1 MEEVDSRF
9 LHLLQPIR
17 DLTKNWEVDV
27 AAQLGEYLEELDQ
40 ICISFDN
47 GKTTMNFM
55 EAALLIQG
63 SACIYSRKVEYLYML
78 VCQTLDCISKKK
90 KEKLPSSLGPDGRDA
105 DATFTDREEEFL
117 SLDDIPETSQASV
130 NMRGDQQPAAV
141 NIVPLTPMSLV
152 PPEEGEKKENPLLSR
167 RGEVLASRRDF
178 RMNTSTPHA
187 CGAFLLELGGRPVS
201 SPLAPALLQSPV
213 GLSLSPPLLALSRVP
228 CPAPARV
235 PQPKHTILLGSVEE
249 QEDPGCAGPSRPVP
263 CCWEGR
269 AVAGPARGWPRGR
282 WGQWGQGTGACLS
295 RSRRGEVLASRRDFR
310 MNTSTPHA
318 CGAFLLELAG
328 LSPTHPR
335 QEPGLGTATAAPA
348 SSPAQR
354 PGSGTAL
361 ARALSFCEEA
371 GEGWHL
377 PALSWGPRGHPGH
390 LALAGELLGRF
401 LGRQGG
407 NGGSWKLLQPLPIA
421 TPPGAEG
428 PEDDDLPAVLEDDME
443 VTPVP
448 NEHIVAQRVCV
459 GLGGAVLLPW
469 IPPAPH
475 VPLCVPQST
484 PRTRGYVLRERPP
497 SQDPKALSKE
507 EPNPWQSLDPFGD
520 SEEKP
525 FRKGRPFQVPHG
537 LDDVIGGKR
546 KRRGPRKLQDFTRW
560 FSAAY
565 NNVTE
570 SRKSRRNGPTFAD
583 LEVLYWRHF
592 KERMAAHRKLRSRG
606 VSGVGAKLG
615 GQGAPGPPCRALGV
629 LRAVPPPRCCRG
641 SWSQSWSR
649 SAGLTARMGQV
660 LEPKTPNPPC
670 LGSLSFPPGGLG
682 ESQKVGGSQGALRGS
697 QGTLSGVPILA
708 DDDFVEHEDME
719 PEAPPEELE
728 ERNLDS
734 PEPGYEELVRR
745 NVELFM
751 ASSQK
756 FAQETE
762 LSQRIRQWEERV
774 EPLLQE
780 QEGRAP
786 FDVRAYGQQLTGRCA
801 ELGQWHSLASLV
813 AGQPPFEVCRYLLAS
828 LQLAND
834 EEVELEQEP
843 GLEAALDTARLR
855 LLSARP
861 AHERFQHLQLPSQ
874 RDPGPQ

>member
-105 DATFTDREEEFL
+105 DATFTAREEEFL
-117 SLDDIPETSQASV
+117 SLDDIPETSPASV

-187 CGAFLLELGGRPVS
+187 CGAFLLEL
-201 SPLAPALLQSPV
+201 
-213 GLSLSPPLLALSRVP
+213 
-228 CPAPARV
+228 
-235 PQPKHTILLGSVEE
+235 
-249 QEDPGCAGPSRPVP
+249 
-263 CCWEGR
+263 
-269 AVAGPARGWPRGR
+269 
-282 WGQWGQGTGACLS
+282 
-295 RSRRGEVLASRRDFR
+295 
-310 MNTSTPHA
+310 
-318 CGAFLLELAG
+318 AG

-348 SSPAQR
+348 PSPAQR
-354 PGSGTAL
+354 PSSGTAL

-371 GEGWHL
+371 
-377 PALSWGPRGHPGH
+377 
-390 LALAGELLGRF
+390 
-401 LGRQGG
+401 
-407 NGGSWKLLQPLPIA
+407 
-421 TPPGAEG
+421 GAEG

-448 NEHIVAQRVCV
+448 NEHIVAQR
-459 GLGGAVLLPW
+459 
-469 IPPAPH
+469 
-475 VPLCVPQST
+475 ST

-606 VSGVGAKLG
+606 VLPRELVPELEQERGADSEDG
-615 GQGAPGPPCRALGV
+615 
-629 LRAVPPPRCCRG
+629 
-641 SWSQSWSR
+641 
-649 SAGLTARMGQV
+649 
-660 LEPKTPNPPC
+660 
-670 LGSLSFPPGGLG
+670 
-682 ESQKVGGSQGALRGS
+682 
-697 QGTLSGVPILA
+697 A
-708 DDDFVEHEDME
+708 DDDFVEHEDMEHEDME

-728 ERNLDS
+728 ERNLAS

-780 QEGRAP
+780 QESRAP